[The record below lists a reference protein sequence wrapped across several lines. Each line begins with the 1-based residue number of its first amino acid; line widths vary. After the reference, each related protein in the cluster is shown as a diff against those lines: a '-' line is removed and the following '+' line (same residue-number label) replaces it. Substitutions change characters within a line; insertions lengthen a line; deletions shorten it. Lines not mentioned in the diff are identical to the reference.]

1 MEKKFFWRSRLGQNS
16 LDFGKGL
23 GKNRFTVIFSKLG
36 LLKKFLVLLV
46 LVALFSCA
54 SSPPPPPPQTSAP
67 QTPASPPQPQKTP
80 SQQQP
85 IDFTAAKAQA
95 VSAMDKAQ
103 SVKADVSV
111 KARYNAAFT
120 TYTEAESLAD
130 AGSASGI
137 EKYLEAEKAF
147 LAAYNEAVAK
157 REEAQRQL
165 TRARDAIKAV
175 EDEAAEFDRQQAEDR
190 RQGTRQ

>member
-1 MEKKFFWRSRLGQNS
+1 MKKKFFWRSRLGQNS

-23 GKNRFTVIFSKLG
+23 GKNRFTVVFSKFG
-36 LLKKFLVLLV
+36 LLKKSLVLLV
-46 LVALFSCA
+46 LLALCSCA
-54 SSPPPPPPQTSAP
+54 SSPPPPP
-67 QTPASPPQPQKTP
+67 QTPATQTPAPPPEPQKTP
-80 SQQQP
+80 SPQQP

-95 VSAMDKAQ
+95 LSAMDKAK

-111 KARYNAAFT
+111 KARYNTAVTA
-120 TYTEAESLAD
+120 YTEAESLAA
-130 AGSASGI
+130 AGSAGGI

-147 LAAYNEAVAK
+147 LAAYDEAVAK

-175 EDEAAEFDRQQAEDR
+175 EDESAEFDRQQAEDR